1 MTDPS
6 PAGAVCPS
14 CSAPAPGRFCHKC
27 GQPMD
32 KPSAS
37 RAAAPSPAG
46 ASSARWI
53 AATIAVVAILAWFA
67 GKAIK
72 PADPVTGMPQQMPQG
87 AAPLGGGQG
96 PVRGPDISALS
107 PQERVDRLYN
117 RVMLLAE
124 QGKTDSVLFFAPM
137 AIDAYRMLGALDAT
151 RKSQLDR
158 IVQTADAAAAKAL
171 QTQSP
176 LRP

>member
-1 MTDPS
+1 M
-6 PAGAVCPS
+6 
-14 CSAPAPGRFCHKC
+14 
-27 GQPMD
+27 
-32 KPSAS
+32 
-37 RAAAPSPAG
+37 
-46 ASSARWI
+46 
-53 AATIAVVAILAWFA
+53 
-67 GKAIK
+67 
-72 PADPVTGMPQQMPQG
+72 
-87 AAPLGGGQG
+87 
-96 PVRGPDISALS
+96 RGPDISALS